1 MSAEANPPP
10 PKPPLSDRWSRVS
23 PWTPCSRSSTL
34 PPEGRATFDR
44 VVETV
49 EAMGDDASNYTDAIR
64 RYALADATAAI
75 VREAWEAEG
84 RPVVRPATGSTPA
97 RPHPLLVALRESE
110 THAQTLGA
118 ALCSIPPLAPRRDAP
133 DGARDRLALPRTNS
147 ATTTAGRS
155 SASYTAIPT
164 RRSRGSASGRRSA
177 QRRKSSRW
185 GLRSRTARSWASA
198 AHDRATAYE
207 VPNLRRSDRAG
218 RNQRRR
224 GGRDRFHAR
233 ARRAA

>member
-118 ALCSIPPLAPRRDAP
+118 ALLLDPA
-133 DGARDRLALPRTNS
+133 ARAK
-147 ATTTAGRS
+147 AGRS
-155 SASYTAIPT
+155 GWRKGQARAPAHQLRHDDGGTLVRELYGHPDAAIARQRIRAAFRATPEVVALGTAIP
-164 RRSRGSASGRRSA
+164 
-177 QRRKSSRW
+177 
-185 GLRSRTARSWASA
+185 
-198 AHDRATAYE
+198 DRAE
-207 VPNLRRSDRAG
+207 LGFG
-218 RNQRRR
+218 RP
-224 GGRDRFHAR
+224 
-233 ARRAA
+233 